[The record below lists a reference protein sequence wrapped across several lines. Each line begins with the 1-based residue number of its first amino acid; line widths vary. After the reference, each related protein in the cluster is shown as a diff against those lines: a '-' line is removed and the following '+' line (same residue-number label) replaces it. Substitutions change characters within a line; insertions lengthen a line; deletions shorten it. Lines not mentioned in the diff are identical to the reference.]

1 MKHFIGAGAFAL
13 ALLAVSSAQADDRKT
28 PTDHA
33 PIGVEGDHLHKKG
46 EWMVGYDYER
56 SRTSGYRSGTSKVSN
71 ASVMAAYG
79 EAAVEMDMEMHMV
92 EVMYGITDDL
102 TLMIMPQYMVMDM
115 THQSSHGGGHIHQ
128 HTTQGLGDTE
138 VIGLYS
144 LYKKEDE
151 ANRQAVHLNLGLSL
165 PTGSIDETFTD
176 HHNKV
181 YNLPYQMQFGSGTVD
196 PIIGATYNGSAGQWA
211 WGAQTLNTIRVGEN
225 SKGYRLGNDYSVTGW
240 VARNVTDFAS
250 LSLRLDAE
258 RWDDVSGRNT
268 SLPLKAIAGAN
279 PSELDG
285 ERVMANV
292 GLNLLAGENLG
303 VLAGQRLAVE
313 FGLPAYQRYSG
324 VQPDMD
330 YRLQV
335 AWQWAF

>member
-71 ASVMAAYG
+71 ASVMKAYG

-102 TLMIMPQYMVMDM
+102 TLMIMPQYMSMDM
-115 THQSSHGGGHIHQ
+115 THQSSHGGGHIHK
-128 HTTQGLGDTE
+128 HRVEGFGDTD
-138 VIGLYS
+138 VMGLYS

-176 HHNKV
+176 HHDKV

-196 PIIGATYNGSAGQWA
+196 PIIGATYNGSMGDWS

-225 SKGYRLGNDYSVTGW
+225 SKGYRLGNEYTATGW
-240 VARNVTDFAS
+240 IARNVTDFAS
-250 LSLRLDAE
+250 LSLRLDGE

-292 GLNLLAGENLG
+292 GLNLLAGETLG

-330 YRLQV
+330 YRLQL

>member
-1 MKHFIGAGAFAL
+1 
-13 ALLAVSSAQADDRKT
+13 
-28 PTDHA
+28 
-33 PIGVEGDHLHKKG
+33 
-46 EWMVGYDYER
+46 MVGYDYER

-71 ASVMAAYG
+71 ASVMKAYG

-102 TLMIMPQYMVMDM
+102 TLMIMPQYMAMDM
-115 THQSSHGGGHIHQ
+115 THQSSHGGGHIHK
-128 HTTQGLGDTE
+128 HRVEGFGDTD
-138 VIGLYS
+138 VMGLYS

-176 HHNKV
+176 HHDKV

-196 PIIGATYNGSAGQWA
+196 PIIGATYNGSMGDWS

-225 SKGYRLGNDYSVTGW
+225 SKGYRLGNEYTATGW
-240 VARNVTDFAS
+240 IARNVTNFAS
-250 LSLRLDAE
+250 LSLRLDGE

-292 GLNLLAGENLG
+292 GLNLLAGEDLG

-330 YRLQV
+330 YRLQL

>member
-71 ASVMAAYG
+71 ASVMKAYG

-102 TLMIMPQYMVMDM
+102 TLMIMPQYMSMDM
-115 THQSSHGGGHIHQ
+115 THQSSHGGGHIHK
-128 HTTQGLGDTE
+128 HRVEGFGDTD
-138 VIGLYS
+138 VMGLYS

-176 HHNKV
+176 HHDKV

-196 PIIGATYNGSAGQWA
+196 PIIGATYNGSMGDWS

-225 SKGYRLGNDYSVTGW
+225 SKGYRLGNEYTATGW
-240 VARNVTDFAS
+240 IARNVTDFAS
-250 LSLRLDAE
+250 LSLRLDGE

-330 YRLQV
+330 YRLQL